1 MTLFFCYPQTAV
13 SEINKIC
20 AFLPDD
26 IRDMTD
32 TRCLRSGQICDSV
45 VAQIVRGGYNYII
58 FYINSETANSQ
69 NMESGLECIIQA
81 EKENGRN
88 ILIPILTDR
97 RLLQAG
103 YLSKIGDGR
112 CFDCEMLENF
122 GDIAKMKADDYYR
135 AVAASLLSCISVLF
149 VLEKKR
155 RLIAE
160 SVDRYLSADDEI
172 TGKTADFF

>member
-1 MTLFFCYPQTAV
+1 
-13 SEINKIC
+13 
-20 AFLPDD
+20 
-26 IRDMTD
+26 MTD
-32 TRCLRSGQICDSV
+32 TRCLRSGQICDRIV
-45 VAQIVRGGYNYII
+45 EQIVRGEYNYII
-58 FYINSETANSQ
+58 FYINSETANSKI
-69 NMESGLECIIQA
+69 MESGLERIIQA
-81 EKENGRN
+81 ERENGRN

-97 RLLQAG
+97 RFLQAG
-103 YLSKIGDGR
+103 YLSKISDGR
-112 CFDCEMLENF
+112 CFDCEMLENS
-122 GDIAKMKADDYYR
+122 GDIAKMKADGYYR